1 MFANLLAAPW
11 RAEPFPEPQHS
22 INSWARSAR
31 PEWGPDQPFEDQ
43 NDYRSDASYNP
54 CRKGARKERSGT
66 MRATQVATTRLTLRV
81 DLGGERAIGPGKIR
95 LLEAIRDTGSITKA
109 GIALGM
115 SYRRAWLLVDDMNNC
130 FREPVIVAQAGGS
143 HGGGAALTPFG
154 TRLID
159 QYRAIEAEAHSAT
172 ASRLRELEAAC
183 KGAQETTPAKPHAT
197 PRRRTIAR

>member
-1 MFANLLAAPW
+1 
-11 RAEPFPEPQHS
+11 
-22 INSWARSAR
+22 
-31 PEWGPDQPFEDQ
+31 
-43 NDYRSDASYNP
+43 
-54 CRKGARKERSGT
+54 
-66 MRATQVATTRLTLRV
+66 MRATKVATTRLTLRV
-81 DLGGERAIGPGKIR
+81 DLGGDRAIGPGKIR

-130 FREPVIVAQAGGS
+130 FREPVVAAQAGGS

-159 QYRAIEAEAHSAT
+159 QYRAIEVEAHSAT
-172 ASRLRELEAAC
+172 ASRLRELESAC
-183 KGAQETTPAKPHAT
+183 KGVQETAAAKPHVA

>member
-1 MFANLLAAPW
+1 MGATNVAA
-11 RAEPFPEPQHS
+11 A
-22 INSWARSAR
+22 
-31 PEWGPDQPFEDQ
+31 
-43 NDYRSDASYNP
+43 
-54 CRKGARKERSGT
+54 
-66 MRATQVATTRLTLRV
+66 RLTLRV
-81 DLGGERAIGPGKIR
+81 DLGKDRAVGPGKIR

-130 FREPVIVAQAGGS
+130 FREPVVAAQAGGT

-159 QYRAIEAEAHSAT
+159 HYRAIEAEAHSAT
-172 ASRLRELEAAC
+172 ATRLRELASAC
-183 KGAQETTPAKPHAT
+183 KGTQETTAAVAKSRAA